1 MAPSRRGTKAKT
13 HVLKNTDL
21 STIIEP
27 ADQNEVAF
35 TATKVVVTIGPACQD
50 VETLC
55 KILDAGATCARCD
68 LTWGSLDFHKKSLSN
83 LGEAMRKT
91 RKLCAVVI
99 DTIGRE
105 LIVNRPTVDEVDG
118 WPKFDKGISVKAEDK
133 VILSTKEGA
142 KLEGNTLPVSYP
154 KFTSMVQKGDTVFLG
169 RYLVTGSE
177 ESSCYLTVEDVGKED
192 VVCTARNSAELDG
205 LLTVFHTERSAD
217 TLQNVQNDLPILTDY
232 DKQALKALL
241 AHFEVDFVS
250 LSFVREADD
259 VHQAREFLDS
269 LGHTTTKLMA
279 KCETRQSLFN
289 FQSIAQASDA
299 IIMSRGNLGLDVLPE
314 KMALVQ
320 KSVISNCNL
329 MGKPVLITR
338 VVDTM
343 VNTPRP
349 TRAEATDVANAVL
362 DGVDGILLGAE
373 TLRGKYA
380 VQTVQTVL
388 AICHQAEKA
397 FDHNYHFEHL
407 MNEALEA
414 ETEGGMEALARSISA
429 TSLGSAERDGVES
442 DLGRRLGS
450 SLSLSRQHTGAPLLS
465 KLESIASSAVRAA
478 DKVGASLI
486 IVYTQSGRTASLVSK
501 YRPPMPILTLVIPQ
515 LKNDGMRFQLVGRGV
530 ARQCQIQRGLLPVLA
545 APSPSGETLLNEA
558 VQMSLRVGLVQPNDH
573 IVVVQMISDA
583 LVVKILSVDEVGGGI
598 KAIRPQS
605 IMDMMKATAGV
616 PDNEE
621 YDEAESQRIGHTIGH
636 PSVNAGMSRNLMHT
650 NSIASQPNLP
660 AKAPTAGIANT
671 VIANGK
677 AA

>member
-1 MAPSRRGTKAKT
+1 MAPSRRKAKT

-21 STIIEP
+21 RTIIEP
-27 ADQNEVAF
+27 ADPDEVAF

-50 VETLC
+50 VDTLC
-55 KILDAGATCARCD
+55 KILEAGATCARCD

-83 LGEAMRKT
+83 LTEAMRRT
-91 RKLCAVVI
+91 RKLCAIVI

-105 LIVNRPTVDEVDG
+105 LTVNRPTTDEEDG
-118 WPKFDKGISVKAEDK
+118 WPKFEKGITVKANDK
-133 VILSTKEGA
+133 VILTTKEGA
-142 KLEGNTLPVSYP
+142 TLSGNTLPVSYP
-154 KFTSMVQKGDTVFLG
+154 KFMSMVQKGDTIFLG

-177 ESSCYLTVEDVGKED
+177 ESSCYLTVEEVGKED
-192 VVCTARNSAELDG
+192 VTCTARNSADLNG
-205 LLTVFHTERSAD
+205 LLTIFHTERSAD
-217 TLQNVQNDLPILTDY
+217 ALQNVQNDLPILTDY
-232 DKQALKALL
+232 DKKALEAL
-241 AHFEVDFVS
+241 LSCFEVDFVS

-259 VHQAREFLDS
+259 VHSAREFLDS

-320 KSVISNCNL
+320 KAVISNSNL
-329 MGKPVLITR
+329 IGKPVLITR

-373 TLRGKYA
+373 TLRGKYP
-380 VQTVQTVL
+380 VQTVQTIL
-388 AICHQAEKA
+388 AICRQAEKA

-407 MNEALEA
+407 MAEALDA
-414 ETEGGMEALARSISA
+414 ETESGLDALARSISV
-429 TSLGSAERDGVES
+429 TSLGSHERDGHDMS
-442 DLGRRLGS
+442 HTLGS
-450 SLSLSRQHTGAPLLS
+450 SVSLSKQHTGAPLLS

-478 DKVGASLI
+478 DKVGAALI
-486 IVYTQSGRTASLVSK
+486 IVYTQSGQTASLVSK

-515 LKNDGMRFQLVGRGV
+515 LKNDGMKFQLVGRGV

-545 APSPSGETLLNEA
+545 APSPSGETLLHEA
-558 VQMSLRVGLVQPNDH
+558 VQMSLRVGLVKPNDH

-583 LVVKILSVDEVGGGI
+583 LVVKILSVDELGGGI

-605 IMDMMKATAGV
+605 LLDMMKATAGME
-616 PDNEE
+616 DDEE
-621 YDEAESQRIGHTIGH
+621 FEEQKDDDRNIGHTIGQ
-636 PSVNAGMSRNLMHT
+636 PSVNAGVSRNLLHT
-650 NSIASQPNLP
+650 NSIASTSNILP
-660 AKAPTAGIANT
+660 AKAPTTGIANSN
-671 VIANGK
+671 IANGK
-677 AA
+677 AS